1 MLVAVSDHAV
11 PTDDHAREPGI
22 ERGNPMRHR
31 ATVSRGV
38 GPLSLLLPLLLL
50 LTVLPAQ
57 AAAPPPNDDIDQAT
71 PITTLPFTDELDSTD
86 ATRAPDDPEC
96 IFEGHTVW
104 YALTLGATTP
114 VAITTAGSD
123 YDTTLAAYTGTR
135 GNLEEVAC
143 NDDVAEAL
151 HSRIRF
157 TAEADT
163 TYFIMVGAFDDS
175 PGGQLVVTAE
185 ERVLPPPPPNDTI
198 DQAVPITTL
207 PFTDELDVSGATRA
221 PEDPVCL
228 GEGGTVWYALTLA
241 EETRV
246 ELNTFGSDYDTTLA
260 AYTDDEGAL
269 TEIACN
275 DDTRDLQSR
284 IRFTAGAD
292 TTYLIMVSA
301 FQEDEFGGQLVLNA
315 SERTTAA
322 PSNDDIDQATPIT
335 SLPFSDELDTTE
347 ATRAPD
353 DPMCVGDGPTVW
365 YALTLETETR
375 VELNTFDSDYDTTL
389 SAYVGEPGNLKEVA
403 CDDDTR
409 GLQSRI
415 RFTAE
420 ADTTY
425 FIMVGAFGP
434 DDGGLLHLTARA
446 LGTDEPLEPEEPE
459 EPEEEGGEAP
469 GDGAEVVDEETGGP
483 EPGDGA
489 EVVDDD
495 TEGAEEL
502 PKTGGPIGMLTGLA
516 GMLLLAGATTLAAGR
531 RRHRTIR

>member
-1 MLVAVSDHAV
+1 
-11 PTDDHAREPGI
+11 
-22 ERGNPMRHR
+22 
-31 ATVSRGV
+31 
-38 GPLSLLLPLLLL
+38 
-50 LTVLPAQ
+50 
-57 AAAPPPNDDIDQAT
+57 
-71 PITTLPFTDELDSTD
+71 
-86 ATRAPDDPEC
+86 
-96 IFEGHTVW
+96 
-104 YALTLGATTP
+104 

-135 GNLEEVAC
+135 GNLEEVAY

-353 DPMCVGDGPTVW
+353 DPMCVGDGPTV
-365 YALTLETETR
+365 
-375 VELNTFDSDYDTTL
+375 
-389 SAYVGEPGNLKEVA
+389 
-403 CDDDTR
+403 
-409 GLQSRI
+409 
-415 RFTAE
+415 
-420 ADTTY
+420 
-425 FIMVGAFGP
+425 
-434 DDGGLLHLTARA
+434 
-446 LGTDEPLEPEEPE
+446 
-459 EPEEEGGEAP
+459 
-469 GDGAEVVDEETGGP
+469 
-483 EPGDGA
+483 
-489 EVVDDD
+489 
-495 TEGAEEL
+495 
-502 PKTGGPIGMLTGLA
+502 
-516 GMLLLAGATTLAAGR
+516 
-531 RRHRTIR
+531 